1 MVEQAKQAE
10 PDRRGR
16 SRGGRSLAER
26 RLDYWR
32 ELERLGRKVL
42 AEQPHLVA
50 DELVH
55 HYNQTEARVGEFMV
69 YLDALRKTIEA
80 EESGFREYENKFL
93 QRLERERKKRSQM
106 RAKIHRDRPD
116 ADELARQLAL
126 GEEEMKV
133 LERRISEEEAKAAGE
148 VHEALKD
155 LRLERIRRQRK
166 IEQQRVKLV
175 DARRLDRA
183 ETDPRL
189 LETAKQIAKL
199 ESELHEQEAAIDGR
213 LGEHQENLRLYSGQ
227 LSELRND
234 QRDHLI
240 KVGDAVFHHQLGDDD
255 LVGVFERLR
264 RMIREAVK

>member
-1 MVEQAKQAE
+1 MAENAKQAE
-10 PDRRGR
+10 SDRRGR
-16 SRGGRSLAER
+16 SRSGRSLAER

-32 ELERLGRKVL
+32 QLERLGSKVIV
-42 AEQPHLVA
+42 EQPHLIA
-50 DELVH
+50 DELIH
-55 HYNQTEARVGEFMV
+55 HYNQTEARVKEFMV
-69 YLDALRKTIEA
+69 YLEALRKTIEA
-80 EESGFREYENKFL
+80 EESGFREYENQFL
-93 QRLERERKKRSQM
+93 ERLERERKKRDQM
-106 RAKIHRDRPD
+106 KAKIHRDRPD

-133 LERRISEEEAKAAGE
+133 LERRIVQEEAKAAGE
-148 VHEALKD
+148 VHEALKE

-166 IEQQRVKLV
+166 MEQQRSELV
-175 DARRLDRA
+175 DARRLDRS

-189 LETAKQIAKL
+189 LEIGKQITKL
-199 ESELHEQEAAIDGR
+199 EAELHEQEAAIDER

-227 LSELRND
+227 LSELRDD

-255 LVGVFERLR
+255 LAGSFQRLR